1 MTIGRLTSNPF
12 LDSAKSK
19 DDDLKQWS
27 RGAMGL
33 IITPTTHLVKSSK
46 KRVPAYGIGIEVEI
60 DIDKD
65 MAAGMAA
72 VARWTAGGERRLKEL
87 QRKLQR
93 WVEVNSLCTSP

>member
-1 MTIGRLTSNPF
+1 MKRGRS
-12 LDSAKSK
+12 
-19 DDDLKQWS
+19 
-27 RGAMGL
+27 
-33 IITPTTHLVKSSK
+33 
-46 KRVPAYGIGIEVEI
+46 EVEI

-87 QRKLQR
+87 QGKLQR